1 MGFFSN
7 LDQMVVELIGD
18 GCKDDDVVEAVRIE
32 YNGIVNETLV
42 RETIAGVRLR
52 EYEPDPSPY

>member
-7 LDQMVVELIGD
+7 LDQMVVELIAD
-18 GCKDDDVVEAVRIE
+18 GCKDDDVVEAVRLE

-42 RETIAGVRLR
+42 REVIAGVHLEWNRG
-52 EYEPDPSPY
+52 DPSPY

>member
-7 LDQMVVELIGD
+7 LDQMVVELVAD
-18 GCKDDDVVEAVRIE
+18 GCKDEDVVEAVRIE

-52 EYEPDPSPY
+52 EYEPDYDPY

>member
-1 MGFFSN
+1 MGFFSK
-7 LDQMVVELIGD
+7 LDQTVIDLVSS
-18 GCKDDDVVEAVRIE
+18 GCKDDDVVEAVRLE
-32 YNGIVNETLV
+32 YNGIVSETLI

>member
-42 RETIAGVRLR
+42 RETIAGVRLQ
-52 EYEPDPSPY
+52 EHEPDYDPY